1 MEYYSAIKNETLL
14 FATTCIDLQSIT
26 LNEISRSEKGKYH
39 MISIIRGILKK
50 QMSIGKG
57 KEK

>member
-14 FATTCIDLQSIT
+14 FATRCIDLQSIT